1 VSHTRELPSG
11 DPPRPVRIGRDALP
25 KNAKLGKV
33 AAVNRTSRS
42 AKIAYFGLF
51 LSVATSPGCR
61 SQPPDPS
68 AGTKTTATPPAS
80 AHATPNDSA
89 AAAIHHGDAG
99 SQGVAVVADAGSQAA
114 AVEEPLEG
122 AQFTKQIQGAFRV
135 AACGGDDSLLPAHID
150 KKLVDTHCNM
160 LTSAFAEY
168 KREWLDVAGP
178 FIAKLRPAGLPNT
191 VVYPFG
197 GGDLVSAL
205 ATYPDATELT
215 TLSLEIAGDIRPIDK
230 ADNKRLGNELTQL
243 RDHLGKL
250 FLKAHSRTINLDI
263 ETRGAIPGEVAY
275 SMAALTIHGYE
286 PVTVRYFTFKPDGTL
301 KYLTE
306 DDIAKNKA
314 DGRAGP
320 FANAE
325 IRFRK
330 KGDSKVRILRH
341 VAYDLSDQ
349 SLKKAPA
356 LLKHLESKGKVS
368 TMTKAASHLLWDDAN
383 FSVIRDYLMRNT
395 DWMISDT
402 TGVPPRIAKKNGFV
416 QDVYG
421 AYEWPEPFGTVNNTD
436 ATAFHEMFKT
446 ATPITFR
453 YGYPDNKSHGHI
465 VVTHKPE
472 VVPKP

>member
-1 VSHTRELPSG
+1 MNR
-11 DPPRPVRIGRDALP
+11 PRSVNVASAGLLVLALAP
-25 KNAKLGKV
+25 G
-33 AAVNRTSRS
+33 TS
-42 AKIAYFGLF
+42 
-51 LSVATSPGCR
+51 GCR
-61 SQPPDPS
+61 SQPPDS
-68 AGTKTTATPPAS
+68 SGGTKTTTASSASDLPPPPAS
-80 AHATPNDSA
+80 GDDAASTSGGTVAELGSDGGATA
-89 AAAIHHGDAG
+89 
-99 SQGVAVVADAGSQAA
+99 
-114 AVEEPLEG
+114 EPLEG
-122 AQFTKQIQGAFRV
+122 AQFTKQVRAAFRV
-135 AACGGDDSLLPAHID
+135 AACGGADDLLPPHID
-150 KKLVDTHCNM
+150 KSLVDTHCTM

-168 KREWLDVAGP
+168 RKEWLDVAGP
-178 FIAKLRPAGLPNT
+178 FIAKLRPAGLPAS

-215 TLSLEIAGDIRPIDK
+215 TLSLEIAGDIRAIDK
-230 ADNKRLGNELTQL
+230 ADNKRLANELTQL

-286 PVTVRYFTFKPDGTL
+286 PVTLRYFTFRPDGSL

-306 DDIAKNKA
+306 EDLAKNRN

-325 IRFRK
+325 LRFKK
-330 KGDSKVRILRH
+330 KGDSRVRILRH
-341 VAYDLSDQ
+341 VAYDLSDA
-349 SLKKAPA
+349 SLRKTPA
-356 LLKHLESKGKVS
+356 LLKHLEAKGKVS
-368 TMTKAASHLLWDDAN
+368 TMTKAASHLLWDDGN
-383 FSVIRDYLMRNT
+383 FSVIRDYLMHHT

-402 TGVPPRIAKKNGFV
+402 TGVPPRIAKKYGFV

-421 AYEWPEPFGTVNNTD
+421 AYEWPEPFGSVNNHD
-436 ATAFHEMFKT
+436 AAAFHELFKS
-446 ATPITFR
+446 ATPISFR

-472 VVPKP
+472 VVAPKP